1 MELAENVLSFL
12 PLDTIYRCANEC
24 VVWYP
29 LLVRETKR
37 RMEDDPSEALALAI
51 KEDYAPIVHYWLHR
65 DTSSFNPCELLILS
79 LNHQGKN
86 IPSYLMKLRY
96 SRLDRALLE
105 RYASWGDLSTRGR
118 EFLRTARRFLHR
130 NRLDESER
138 VVPDD
143 SMYHSRYQSIDHFLD
158 YRVKLTDGRFVDTLI
173 ELYPQSVL
181 LIFREVIRLGYY
193 PGSLTLLLK
202 TLLEE
207 DDLIEDVITEP
218 RIRDRSLFTAIDT
231 LRKEGFEPM
240 EDALDGDLLEL
251 LIRHRPH
258 FVQQPT
264 FLIRRYDNDPQSIW
278 DLIDRVIDIRR
289 TLPRPPYAWLISYM
303 MTLEDHRT
311 HDRLL
316 LYGVDVDRS

>member
-1 MELAENVLSFL
+1 
-12 PLDTIYRCANEC
+12 
-24 VVWYP
+24 
-29 LLVRETKR
+29 
-37 RMEDDPSEALALAI
+37 MEDDPSEALALAI
-51 KEDYAPIVHYWLHR
+51 KEDYVPIVRYWLSR
-65 DTSSFNPCELLILS
+65 DSKGSISHCELLTLS
-79 LNHQGKN
+79 LNHQGRD
-86 IPSYLMKLRY
+86 IPIYLMQLRY
-96 SRLDRALLE
+96 SRLDRAILE
-105 RYASWGDLSTRGR
+105 RYASWGDLTFRGR
-118 EFLRTARRFLHR
+118 TFHRAARRFLHR
-130 NRLDESER
+130 NRLDESEK

-143 SMYHSRYQSIDHFLD
+143 SMYHSRYQSIDHYLD
-158 YRVKLTDGRFVDTLI
+158 YRAKLTDSRFVDTLI

-207 DDLIEDVITEP
+207 DDLIEDVITDP
-218 RIRDRSLFTAIDT
+218 RIRDRPLFTALDT
-231 LRKEGFEPM
+231 LRKEGFELV

-251 LIRHRPH
+251 LIRHRPQ

-278 DLIDRVIDIRR
+278 DLIDRVIDLRR
-289 TLPRPPYAWLISYM
+289 TLPRPPYVWLISYL
-303 MTLEDHRT
+303 MTLEDHRS